1 MLGIPHARSR
11 GPTLMHVFDGS
22 LRRGTNQEMLT
33 IRKRIV
39 CGVFALVVGA
49 GLTACGTG
57 GPGNSSHQPNSC
69 VGQPGG
75 PCTPSEG
82 GNGNSGTTNKNGTT
96 NSGSTGNSGTTSNTN
111 NSGAIV
117 R

>member
-1 MLGIPHARSR
+1 MKSPLERLVVDQRQQVSVWSWAGRKIRDAWRFFLGAA
-11 GPTLMHVFDGS
+11 
-22 LRRGTNQEMLT
+22 
-33 IRKRIV
+33 
-39 CGVFALVVGA
+39 FALIVGL
-49 GLTACGTG
+49 GLASCGTG

-69 VGQPGG
+69 VGRPGG

-82 GNGNSGTTNKNGTT
+82 NTGSSGNSGTVG
-96 NSGSTGNSGTTSNTN
+96 GSGNSGNTSVTN

>member
-1 MLGIPHARSR
+1 VSLRKGSNHGMLGI
-11 GPTLMHVFDGS
+11 
-22 LRRGTNQEMLT
+22 RRQL
-33 IRKRIV
+33 V
-39 CGVFALVVGA
+39 GVVIALIVGA
-49 GLTACGTG
+49 GLAACGTG

-69 VGQPGG
+69 VGRPGG

-82 GNGNSGTTNKNGTT
+82 GSGSGGKINKNGTI

-117 R
+117 K